1 MALYVTI
8 IGLILGFFLLVKGAE
23 EMVRTAIQIAM
34 KFNMPNSVIGA
45 TFIGFGT
52 SAPELFASSG
62 AALNGNLSLGIGNI
76 IGSNIA
82 NSLVAISVLYLAL
95 NRDFKKKLNLNNTS
109 SIWMVFATIIFVSFY
124 LMLKEFPLFLGIG
137 LLGLVIFVTYKLVT
151 EEAVDQEDLLIEEK
165 DYVGLRAIAS
175 LTATIFGSTLV
186 VNNAVDLAEYFNISS
201 IIIGVTVVALGTSLP
216 EVAGTIAAAK
226 MKNPDIVF
234 GNIFGS
240 NLFNIALVGGVS
252 VSIAP
257 GVIETDVTAEMIIML
272 VASLIVILLSKT
284 IVKKSY
290 LIGLT
295 ALISYSVFI
304 YTLFYVF
311 IPKENK
317 KTY

>member
-1 MALYVTI
+1 MDLYITI

-95 NRDFKKKLNLNNTS
+95 NKDFNKKLKLNNTS

-165 DYVGLRAIAS
+165 DYIGLRAVAS

-186 VNNAVDLAEYFNISS
+186 VNNAVSLAEYFNISS

-257 GVIETDVTAEMIIML
+257 GIIESDVTAEMIIML

-284 IVKKSY
+284 TVKKSY

-304 YTLFYVF
+304 YTLF
-311 IPKENK
+311 
-317 KTY
+317 

>member
-1 MALYVTI
+1 MALYITI

-109 SIWMVFATIIFVSFY
+109 SIWMVFATVLFVSFY

-137 LLGLVIFVTYKLVT
+137 LLVLVIFVTYKLVT

-165 DYVGLRAIAS
+165 DYVGLRAVAS

-186 VNNAVDLAEYFNISS
+186 VNNAVNLAEYFNISS

-257 GVIETDVTAEMIIML
+257 GIIETDVTAEMIIML
-272 VASLIVILLSKT
+272 VASLIVILLSKST
-284 IVKKSY
+284 VKKSY
-290 LIGLT
+290 LIGLA

-304 YTLFYVF
+304 YTLF
-311 IPKENK
+311 
-317 KTY
+317 

>member
-165 DYVGLRAIAS
+165 DYIGLRAVAS

-186 VNNAVDLAEYFNISS
+186 VNNAVSLAEYFNISS

-257 GVIETDVTAEMIIML
+257 GIIESDVTTEMIIML
-272 VASLIVILLSKT
+272 IASLIVILLSKT
-284 IVKKSY
+284 TVKKSY

-304 YTLFYVF
+304 YTLF
-311 IPKENK
+311 
-317 KTY
+317 

>member
-1 MALYVTI
+1 MDLYITI

-124 LMLKEFPLFLGIG
+124 LMLKEFPLFLGIS

-257 GVIETDVTAEMIIML
+257 GVIETDVTTEMIIML

-304 YTLFYVF
+304 YTLF
-311 IPKENK
+311 
-317 KTY
+317 

>member
-1 MALYVTI
+1 MALYITI

-109 SIWMVFATIIFVSFY
+109 SIWMVFATILFVSFY

-137 LLGLVIFVTYKLVT
+137 LLVLVIFVTYKLVT

-165 DYVGLRAIAS
+165 DYVGLRAVAS

-257 GVIETDVTAEMIIML
+257 GVIETDVTAEMVIML
-272 VASLIVILLSKT
+272 VASLIVILLSKST
-284 IVKKSY
+284 VKKSY

-304 YTLFYVF
+304 YTLF
-311 IPKENK
+311 
-317 KTY
+317 

>member
-1 MALYVTI
+1 MALYITI

-109 SIWMVFATIIFVSFY
+109 SIWMVFATILFVSFY

-137 LLGLVIFVTYKLVT
+137 LLVLVIFVTYKLVT
-151 EEAVDQEDLLIEEK
+151 EEAVDQEELLIEEK
-165 DYVGLRAIAS
+165 DYVGLRAVAS

-186 VNNAVDLAEYFNISS
+186 VNNAVNLAEYFNVSS

-272 VASLIVILLSKT
+272 VASLIVILLSKST
-284 IVKKSY
+284 VKKSY

-304 YTLFYVF
+304 YTLF
-311 IPKENK
+311 
-317 KTY
+317 

>member
-165 DYVGLRAIAS
+165 DYIGLRAVAS

-186 VNNAVDLAEYFNISS
+186 VNNAVSLAEYFNISS

-257 GVIETDVTAEMIIML
+257 GIIESDVTAEMIIML

-284 IVKKSY
+284 TVKKSY

-304 YTLFYVF
+304 YTLF
-311 IPKENK
+311 
-317 KTY
+317 

>member
-284 IVKKSY
+284 TVKKSY

-304 YTLFYVF
+304 YTLF
-311 IPKENK
+311 
-317 KTY
+317 

>member
-1 MALYVTI
+1 MALYITI

-109 SIWMVFATIIFVSFY
+109 SIWMVFATILFVSFY

-137 LLGLVIFVTYKLVT
+137 LLVLVIFVTYKLVT

-165 DYVGLRAIAS
+165 DYVGLRAVAS

-186 VNNAVDLAEYFNISS
+186 VNNAVNLAEYFNISS

-257 GVIETDVTAEMIIML
+257 GIIETDVTAEMIIML
-272 VASLIVILLSKT
+272 VASLIVILLSKST
-284 IVKKSY
+284 VKKSY
-290 LIGLT
+290 LIGLA

-304 YTLFYVF
+304 YTLF
-311 IPKENK
+311 
-317 KTY
+317 

>member
-1 MALYVTI
+1 MDLYITI

-95 NRDFKKKLNLNNTS
+95 NKDFNKKLKLNNTS

-151 EEAVDQEDLLIEEK
+151 EEAVDQEDFLIEEK
-165 DYVGLRAIAS
+165 DFVGLRAVAS

-186 VNNAVDLAEYFNISS
+186 VNNAVSLAEYFNISS

-257 GVIETDVTAEMIIML
+257 GVIESDVTTEMIIML

-284 IVKKSY
+284 IVKRSY
-290 LIGLT
+290 LIGFT
-295 ALISYSVFI
+295 ALISYSIFI
-304 YTLFYVF
+304 YTLF
-311 IPKENK
+311 
-317 KTY
+317 

>member
-1 MALYVTI
+1 VDLYITI

-95 NRDFKKKLNLNNTS
+95 NKDFNKKLKLNNTS

-165 DYVGLRAIAS
+165 DYIGLRAVAS

-186 VNNAVDLAEYFNISS
+186 VNNAVSLAEYFNISS

-257 GVIETDVTAEMIIML
+257 GIIESDVTAEMIIML

-304 YTLFYVF
+304 YTLF
-311 IPKENK
+311 
-317 KTY
+317 

>member
-137 LLGLVIFVTYKLVT
+137 LLVLVIFVTYKLVT

-165 DYVGLRAIAS
+165 DYVGLRAVAS

-304 YTLFYVF
+304 YTLF
-311 IPKENK
+311 
-317 KTY
+317 

>member
-1 MALYVTI
+1 MGLYITI

-95 NRDFKKKLNLNNTS
+95 NKDFNKKLKLNNTS
-109 SIWMVFATIIFVSFY
+109 SIWMVIATIIFVSFY
-124 LMLKEFPLFLGIG
+124 LMLKEFPLSLGIG

-151 EEAVDQEDLLIEEK
+151 EEAVDQEDFLIEEK

-186 VNNAVDLAEYFNISS
+186 VNNAVSLAEYLNLSS

-252 VSIAP
+252 ISIAP
-257 GVIETDVTAEMIIML
+257 GVIESDVAAEMIIML

-284 IVKKSY
+284 IVKRSY
-290 LIGLT
+290 LIGFT
-295 ALISYSVFI
+295 ALISYSIFI
-304 YTLFYVF
+304 YTLF
-311 IPKENK
+311 
-317 KTY
+317 

>member
-109 SIWMVFATIIFVSFY
+109 SIWMVFATIVFVSFY

-216 EVAGTIAAAK
+216 EVAGTIA
-226 MKNPDIVF
+226 
-234 GNIFGS
+234 
-240 NLFNIALVGGVS
+240 VS
-252 VSIAP
+252 Y
-257 GVIETDVTAEMIIML
+257 TH
-272 VASLIVILLSKT
+272 
-284 IVKKSY
+284 
-290 LIGLT
+290 LT
-295 ALISYSVFI
+295 LP
-304 YTLFYVF
+304 TTPYV
-311 IPKENK
+311 
-317 KTY
+317 

>member
-95 NRDFKKKLNLNNTS
+95 NKDFNKKLKLNNTS

-165 DYVGLRAIAS
+165 DYIGLRAVAS

-186 VNNAVDLAEYFNISS
+186 VNNAVSLAEYFNISS

-272 VASLIVILLSKT
+272 IASLIVILLSKT
-284 IVKKSY
+284 TVKKSY

-304 YTLFYVF
+304 YTLF
-311 IPKENK
+311 
-317 KTY
+317 

>member
-1 MALYVTI
+1 MALYITI

-137 LLGLVIFVTYKLVT
+137 LLVLVIFVTYKLVT

-257 GVIETDVTAEMIIML
+257 GIIETDVTAEMIIML
-272 VASLIVILLSKT
+272 VASLIVILLSKST
-284 IVKKSY
+284 VKKSY

-304 YTLFYVF
+304 YTLF
-311 IPKENK
+311 
-317 KTY
+317 

>member
-1 MALYVTI
+1 MDLYITI

-95 NRDFKKKLNLNNTS
+95 NKDFNKKLKLNNTS

-151 EEAVDQEDLLIEEK
+151 EEAVDQEDLLFEEK
-165 DYVGLRAIAS
+165 DYIGLRAVAS

-186 VNNAVDLAEYFNISS
+186 VNNAVSLAEYFNISS

-257 GVIETDVTAEMIIML
+257 GIIESDVTAEMIIML
-272 VASLIVILLSKT
+272 IASLIVILLSKT
-284 IVKKSY
+284 TVKKSY

-304 YTLFYVF
+304 YTLF
-311 IPKENK
+311 
-317 KTY
+317 

>member
-1 MALYVTI
+1 MALYITI

-109 SIWMVFATIIFVSFY
+109 SIWMVFATILFVSFY

-137 LLGLVIFVTYKLVT
+137 LLVLVIFVTYKLVT

-165 DYVGLRAIAS
+165 DYVGLRAVAS

-186 VNNAVDLAEYFNISS
+186 VNNAVNLAEYFNISS

-257 GVIETDVTAEMIIML
+257 GIIESDVTAEMIIML

-304 YTLFYVF
+304 YTLF
-311 IPKENK
+311 
-317 KTY
+317 

>member
-82 NSLVAISVLYLAL
+82 NSLVAVSVLYLAL

-272 VASLIVILLSKT
+272 VASLIVILLSKST
-284 IVKKSY
+284 VKKSY

-295 ALISYSVFI
+295 ALISYSVFV
-304 YTLFYVF
+304 YTLF
-311 IPKENK
+311 
-317 KTY
+317 

>member
-1 MALYVTI
+1 MDLYITI

-82 NSLVAISVLYLAL
+82 NSLVAVSVLYLAL

-124 LMLKEFPLFLGIG
+124 LMLKEFPLFLGVG

-272 VASLIVILLSKT
+272 VASLIVILLSKST
-284 IVKKSY
+284 VKKSY

-304 YTLFYVF
+304 YTLF
-311 IPKENK
+311 
-317 KTY
+317 

>member
-1 MALYVTI
+1 MALYITI

-109 SIWMVFATIIFVSFY
+109 SIWMVFATILFVSFY

-137 LLGLVIFVTYKLVT
+137 LLVLVIFVTYKLVT
-151 EEAVDQEDLLIEEK
+151 EEAVDQEDLLIKEK
-165 DYVGLRAIAS
+165 DYVGLRAVAS

-186 VNNAVDLAEYFNISS
+186 VNNAVNLAEYFNISS

-272 VASLIVILLSKT
+272 VASLIVILLSKST
-284 IVKKSY
+284 VKKSY

-304 YTLFYVF
+304 YTLF
-311 IPKENK
+311 
-317 KTY
+317 

>member
-1 MALYVTI
+1 MDLYITI
-8 IGLILGFFLLVKGAE
+8 IGLLIGFILLVKGAE

-34 KFNMPNSVIGA
+34 RFNMPNSVIGA

-82 NSLVAISVLYLAL
+82 NSLVAISVLYFAL
-95 NRDFKKKLNLNNTS
+95 NKDFQKKLNLNNTS
-109 SIWMVFATIIFVSFY
+109 PLWMVVVTILFVAVY
-124 LMLKEFPLFLGIG
+124 LAFSEFPLWLGIT
-137 LLGLVIFVTYKLVT
+137 LLALVVFITYKLVT
-151 EEAVDQEDLLIEEK
+151 EEAIDQEDLLIEEK
-165 DYVGLRAIAS
+165 EHIWLRAIGS
-175 LTATIFGSTLV
+175 LAATVLGSTLV
-186 VNNAVDLAEYFNISS
+186 VNNAVSLAEYFNISS

-257 GVIETDVTAEMIIML
+257 GVIETDVTNEMLIMFI
-272 VASLIVILLSKT
+272 VSLLVILLSKSL
-284 IVKKSY
+284 VKRSY
-290 LIGLT
+290 VVGALT
-295 ALISYSVFI
+295 LMSYSVFI
-304 YTLFYVF
+304 YTLF
-311 IPKENK
+311 
-317 KTY
+317 

>member
-1 MALYVTI
+1 MDLYITIFGLI
-8 IGLILGFFLLVKGAE
+8 IGFILLVKGAE
-23 EMVRTAIQIAM
+23 EMVRTSIQIAM

-82 NSLVAISVLYLAL
+82 NSLVAISVLYFAL
-95 NRDFKKKLNLNNTS
+95 NKDFNKKLNLNNIS
-109 SIWMVFATIIFVSFY
+109 STWMMVVTVIFVGLY
-124 LMLKEFPLFLGIG
+124 LILKEFPIFLGIG
-137 LLGLVIFVTYKLVT
+137 LLGLVVLVTFKLVT
-151 EEAVDQEDLLIEEK
+151 EEAVDQEDFLIEEK
-165 DYVGLRAIAS
+165 EYVWLRAIIS

-186 VNNAVDLAEYFNISS
+186 VNNAINLAQYFNISS

-216 EVAGTIAAAK
+216 EIAGTIAAAK

-240 NLFNIALVGGVS
+240 NLFNIALVGGMS

-257 GVIETDVTAEMIIML
+257 GIIETDVTSEMIFML
-272 VASLIVILLSKT
+272 LVSILVVLLSRAV
-284 IVKKSY
+284 VKKSY
-290 LIGLT
+290 SIGMLTLIG
-295 ALISYSVFI
+295 YSVFI
-304 YTLFYVF
+304 YTLF
-311 IPKENK
+311 
-317 KTY
+317 

>member
-1 MALYVTI
+1 MDLYITI

-95 NRDFKKKLNLNNTS
+95 NKDFNKKLKLNNTS

-151 EEAVDQEDLLIEEK
+151 EEAVDQEDFLIEEK
-165 DYVGLRAIAS
+165 DYVGLRAVAS

-186 VNNAVDLAEYFNISS
+186 VNNAVSLAEYFNISS

-257 GVIETDVTAEMIIML
+257 GIIESDVTAEMIIML
-272 VASLIVILLSKT
+272 IASLIVILLSKT
-284 IVKKSY
+284 TVKKSY

-304 YTLFYVF
+304 YTLF
-311 IPKENK
+311 
-317 KTY
+317 

>member
-1 MALYVTI
+1 MDLYITI

-95 NRDFKKKLNLNNTS
+95 NKDFNKKLKLNNTS

-165 DYVGLRAIAS
+165 DYVGLRAVAS

-186 VNNAVDLAEYFNISS
+186 VNNAVSLAEYFNVSS

-257 GVIETDVTAEMIIML
+257 GVIESDVTSEMIIML

-290 LIGLT
+290 LIGFT
-295 ALISYSVFI
+295 ALISYSIFI
-304 YTLFYVF
+304 YTLF
-311 IPKENK
+311 
-317 KTY
+317 

>member
-1 MALYVTI
+1 MDLYITI

-95 NRDFKKKLNLNNTS
+95 NKDFNKKLKLNNTS

-165 DYVGLRAIAS
+165 DYIGLRAVAS

-186 VNNAVDLAEYFNISS
+186 VNNAVSLAEYFNISS

-257 GVIETDVTAEMIIML
+257 GVIESDVTAEMIIML

-284 IVKKSY
+284 IVKRSY
-290 LIGLT
+290 LIGFT
-295 ALISYSVFI
+295 ALISYSIFI
-304 YTLFYVF
+304 YTLF
-311 IPKENK
+311 
-317 KTY
+317 

>member
-1 MALYVTI
+1 MDLYITI

-95 NRDFKKKLNLNNTS
+95 NKDFNKKLKLNNTS

-165 DYVGLRAIAS
+165 DYIGLRAVAS

-186 VNNAVDLAEYFNISS
+186 VNNAVSLAEYFNISS

-284 IVKKSY
+284 TVKKSY

-304 YTLFYVF
+304 YTLF
-311 IPKENK
+311 
-317 KTY
+317 

>member
-1 MALYVTI
+1 MDLYITI

-95 NRDFKKKLNLNNTS
+95 NKDFNKKLKLNNTS

-165 DYVGLRAIAS
+165 DYIGLRAVAS

-186 VNNAVDLAEYFNISS
+186 VNNAVSLAEYFNISS

-257 GVIETDVTAEMIIML
+257 GIIESDVTAEMIIML
-272 VASLIVILLSKT
+272 IASLIVILLSKT

-304 YTLFYVF
+304 YTLF
-311 IPKENK
+311 
-317 KTY
+317 

>member
-1 MALYVTI
+1 MALYITI

-109 SIWMVFATIIFVSFY
+109 SIWMVFATILFVSFY

-137 LLGLVIFVTYKLVT
+137 LLVLVIFVTYKLVT

-165 DYVGLRAIAS
+165 DYVGLRAVAS

-186 VNNAVDLAEYFNISS
+186 VNNAVNLAEYFNISS

-257 GVIETDVTAEMIIML
+257 GVIETDVTTEMIIML
-272 VASLIVILLSKT
+272 VASLIVILLSKST
-284 IVKKSY
+284 VKKSY
-290 LIGLT
+290 LIGLA

-304 YTLFYVF
+304 YTLF
-311 IPKENK
+311 
-317 KTY
+317 

>member
-1 MALYVTI
+1 MDLYITI

-95 NRDFKKKLNLNNTS
+95 NKDFNKKLKLNNTS
-109 SIWMVFATIIFVSFY
+109 SIWMVFATTIFVSFY
-124 LMLKEFPLFLGIG
+124 LMLEEFPRFLGIG

-151 EEAVDQEDLLIEEK
+151 EEAVDQEDFLIEEK
-165 DYVGLRAIAS
+165 DYVGLRAVAS

-186 VNNAVDLAEYFNISS
+186 VNNAVSLAEYFNISS

-257 GVIETDVTAEMIIML
+257 GVIESDVTAEMIIML

-290 LIGLT
+290 LIGFA
-295 ALISYSVFI
+295 ALISYSIFI
-304 YTLFYVF
+304 YTLF
-311 IPKENK
+311 
-317 KTY
+317 

>member
-1 MALYVTI
+1 MDLYITI

-109 SIWMVFATIIFVSFY
+109 SIWMVFATILFVSFY

-137 LLGLVIFVTYKLVT
+137 LLVLVIFVTYKLVT

-165 DYVGLRAIAS
+165 DYVGLRAVAS

-186 VNNAVDLAEYFNISS
+186 VNNAVNLAEYFNISS

-272 VASLIVILLSKT
+272 VASLIVILLSKST
-284 IVKKSY
+284 VKKSY

-304 YTLFYVF
+304 YTLF
-311 IPKENK
+311 
-317 KTY
+317 

>member
-1 MALYVTI
+1 MDLYITI

-95 NRDFKKKLNLNNTS
+95 NKDFNKKLKLNNTS
-109 SIWMVFATIIFVSFY
+109 SIWMVFATIIFVSCY
-124 LMLKEFPLFLGIG
+124 LILKEFPLFLGIG

-257 GVIETDVTAEMIIML
+257 GIIESDVTAEMIIML

-304 YTLFYVF
+304 YTLF
-311 IPKENK
+311 
-317 KTY
+317 

>member
-82 NSLVAISVLYLAL
+82 NSLVAVSVLYLAL

-109 SIWMVFATIIFVSFY
+109 SIWMVFATILFVSFY

-137 LLGLVIFVTYKLVT
+137 LLVLVIFVTYKLVT

-165 DYVGLRAIAS
+165 DYVGLRAVAS

-186 VNNAVDLAEYFNISS
+186 VNNAVNLAEYFNLSS

-272 VASLIVILLSKT
+272 VASLIVILLSKST
-284 IVKKSY
+284 VKKSY

-304 YTLFYVF
+304 YTLF
-311 IPKENK
+311 
-317 KTY
+317 

>member
-1 MALYVTI
+1 MALYITI

-257 GVIETDVTAEMIIML
+257 GVIETDVTTEMIIML

-304 YTLFYVF
+304 YTLF
-311 IPKENK
+311 
-317 KTY
+317 

>member
-1 MALYVTI
+1 MALYITI

-109 SIWMVFATIIFVSFY
+109 SIWMVFATILFVSFY

-137 LLGLVIFVTYKLVT
+137 LLVLVIFVTYKLVT

-272 VASLIVILLSKT
+272 VASLIVILLSKST
-284 IVKKSY
+284 VKKSY

-304 YTLFYVF
+304 YTLF
-311 IPKENK
+311 
-317 KTY
+317 

>member
-1 MALYVTI
+1 MDLYITI

-109 SIWMVFATIIFVSFY
+109 SIWMVFATILFVSFY

-137 LLGLVIFVTYKLVT
+137 LLVLVIFVTYKLVT

-272 VASLIVILLSKT
+272 VASLIVILLSKST
-284 IVKKSY
+284 VKKSY

-304 YTLFYVF
+304 YTLF
-311 IPKENK
+311 
-317 KTY
+317 

>member
-1 MALYVTI
+1 MDLYITI

-95 NRDFKKKLNLNNTS
+95 NKDFNKKLKLNNTS

-165 DYVGLRAIAS
+165 DYIGLRAVAS

-186 VNNAVDLAEYFNISS
+186 VNNAVSLAEYFNISS

-257 GVIETDVTAEMIIML
+257 GVIESDVTAEMIIML
-272 VASLIVILLSKT
+272 IASLIVILLSKT
-284 IVKKSY
+284 TVKKSY

-304 YTLFYVF
+304 YTLF
-311 IPKENK
+311 
-317 KTY
+317 

>member
-1 MALYVTI
+1 MDLYITI

-95 NRDFKKKLNLNNTS
+95 NKDFNKKLKLNNTS

-165 DYVGLRAIAS
+165 DYIGLRAVAS

-186 VNNAVDLAEYFNISS
+186 VNNAVSLAEYFNISS

-272 VASLIVILLSKT
+272 IASLIVILLSKT
-284 IVKKSY
+284 TVKKSY

-304 YTLFYVF
+304 YTLF
-311 IPKENK
+311 
-317 KTY
+317 